1 MNPLGPLV
9 LAGSGEYTPAM
20 DIVDRYLL
28 DVVAGKPVLLIA
40 TSCAMEGE
48 DVMTKWEQMG
58 VEHFKR
64 LGIDATPVRIKD
76 QADANVPAHAELI
89 AEAGLVWFSGGSPV
103 YLAQAFHE
111 TLSWHALEAANRRGA
126 AVAGAS
132 GGLGVLNA
140 DIPNLA
146 GPVPPAGATALEAR
160 LEAPANPATRPSAAP
175 PPLRRRGGGW
185 GEGSG
190 PTALGLAA
198 PIRAM
203 AHFDRAEQRR
213 PEFVQRVLDSLQP
226 GQVAVG
232 VDEDTTLVW
241 TEDRWRVMG
250 HKRVVLFEN
259 GNRTIYHHDDVI
271 DRLPPPTR
279 ATQPF

>member
-1 MNPLGPLV
+1 MPKNSLGPLI

-28 DVVAGKPVLLIA
+28 GVIDGKPVILIA

-64 LGIDATPVRIKD
+64 LGVEATPVRIKD
-76 QADANVPAHAELI
+76 QTDANVPANAEAI
-89 AEAGLVWFSGGSPV
+89 ASAGLVWFSGGSPV

-111 TLSWHALEAANRRGA
+111 TLSWQALEAANRRGA

-140 DIPNLA
+140 HIPN
-146 GPVPPAGATALEAR
+146 TA
-160 LEAPANPATRPSAAP
+160 PDAP
-175 PPLRRRGGGW
+175 P
-185 GEGSG
+185 G
-190 PTALGLAA
+190 PTALGLAD
-198 PIRAM
+198 PVRAM

-232 VDEDTTLVW
+232 VDEDTTVVW

-250 HKRVVLFEN
+250 HQRVVLFEN
-259 GNRTIYHHDDVI
+259 GERTIYHHDDVI
-271 DRLPPPTR
+271 DRLPPPSR
-279 ATQPF
+279 ASGGS

>member
-1 MNPLGPLV
+1 MPFIPLGPLV

-20 DIVDRYLL
+20 DVVDRYLL
-28 DVVAGKPVLLIA
+28 EVAAGRPVLLIA

-58 VEHFKR
+58 VEHFRR
-64 LGIDATPVRIKD
+64 LGVKAIPLRIKD
-76 QADANVPAHAELI
+76 HDDADLEANAGRI
-89 AEAGLVWFSGGSPV
+89 AAAGFVWFSGGSPV

-111 TLSWHALEAANRRGA
+111 TKSWHALEAANRNGA
-126 AVAGAS
+126 VVAGAS

-140 DIPNLA
+140 DVPALA
-146 GPVPPAGATALEAR
+146 RPEVEGGPPA
-160 LEAPANPATRPSAAP
+160 S
-175 PPLRRRGGGW
+175 
-185 GEGSG
+185 
-190 PTALGLAA
+190 PTALGLAD

-232 VDEDTTLVW
+232 VDEDTALVW
-241 TEDRWRVMG
+241 TQDRWRVIG
-250 HKRVVLFEN
+250 HQRVVLFEH
-259 GNRTIYHHDDVI
+259 GDRAVYHHGDVL

-279 ATQPF
+279 AVAASV

>member
-1 MNPLGPLV
+1 MPNNLLGPLV

-20 DIVDRYLL
+20 DIVDKYLL
-28 DVVAGKPVLLIA
+28 QVMDGKPVVLIA
-40 TSCAMEGE
+40 TSCAMEGA

-64 LGIDATPVRIKD
+64 LGVEATPVRIKD
-76 QADANVPAHAELI
+76 QDDANIQANADQI
-89 AEAGLVWFSGGSPV
+89 AAAGLVWFSGGSPV

-111 TLSWHALEAANRRGA
+111 TLAWQALEAANRRGA

-140 DIPNLA
+140 DVPNLA
-146 GPVPPAGATALEAR
+146 SPARPEALEG
-160 LEAPANPATRPSAAP
+160 EPPGPA
-175 PPLRRRGGGW
+175 
-185 GEGSG
+185 
-190 PTALGLAA
+190 ALGLAD
-198 PIRAM
+198 PVRAM

-213 PEFVQRVLDSLQP
+213 PEFVQRILDSLQP

-232 VDEDTTLVW
+232 VDEDTTVVW
-241 TEDRWRVMG
+241 TEGRWRVMG
-250 HKRVVLFEN
+250 HQRAVLFED
-259 GNRTIYHHDDVI
+259 GRRTIYHHGDVI

-279 ATQPF
+279 ALDGS

>member
-1 MNPLGPLV
+1 MTAENALGPLV

-20 DIVDRYLL
+20 DIVDTYLIEH
-28 DVVAGKPVLLIA
+28 AGGRAVILIA
-40 TSCAMEGE
+40 TSCAMEGD

-58 VEHFKR
+58 VAHFKR

-76 QADANVPAHAELI
+76 SDDANVPANAERI

-111 TLSWHALEAANRRGA
+111 TLAWQALESANRRGA

-140 DIPNLA
+140 H
-146 GPVPPAGATALEAR
+146 V
-160 LEAPANPATRPSAAP
+160 PSADNT
-175 PPLRRRGGGW
+175 
-185 GEGSG
+185 G

-198 PIRAM
+198 PVRAL

-213 PEFVQRVLDSLQP
+213 PEFIERVVSSLLP
-226 GQVAVG
+226 GQMAVG
-232 VDEDTTLVW
+232 VDEDTTVVW
-241 TEDRWRVMG
+241 TESAWRVMG
-250 HKRVVLFEN
+250 HQRAVLFVGQERHVYRH
-259 GNRTIYHHDDVI
+259 GDVVPG
-271 DRLPPPTR
+271 LPPPHR
-279 ATQPF
+279 AST

>member
-1 MNPLGPLV
+1 MPSTDPRALGPLV

-20 DIVDRYLL
+20 DVVDTFLL
-28 DVVAGKPVLLIA
+28 EQTQGRDVILIA

-58 VEHFKR
+58 VAHFRR
-64 LGIDATPVRIKD
+64 LGIAATPVRIKD
-76 QADANVPAHAELI
+76 QADANLPANAERI

-140 DIPNLA
+140 HIPS
-146 GPVPPAGATALEAR
+146 PD
-160 LEAPANPATRPSAAP
+160 NP
-175 PPLRRRGGGW
+175 
-185 GEGSG
+185 G

-198 PIRAM
+198 PVRAL

-213 PEFVQRVLDSLQP
+213 PEFIERVISSLLP
-226 GQVAVG
+226 GQMAIG
-232 VDEDTTLVW
+232 VDEDTTVVW
-241 TEDRWRVMG
+241 TDGAWRVMG
-250 HKRVVLFEN
+250 HQRAVLFIGPERHVYRH
-259 GNRTIYHHDDVI
+259 GDVI
-271 DRLPPPTR
+271 PGLPAPER
-279 ATQPF
+279 ATGA

>member
-1 MNPLGPLV
+1 MADSLGPLV

-20 DIVDRYLL
+20 HIVDRFLL
-28 DVVAGKPVLLIA
+28 ERAAGRAVVLIA
-40 TSCAMEGE
+40 TSCAQEGE

-64 LGIDATPVRIKD
+64 LGVDAVPVRIKD
-76 QADANVPAHAELI
+76 RADADVAEKAERI

-111 TLSWHALEAANRRGA
+111 TASWLALEAANRSGA

-140 DIPNLA
+140 H
-146 GPVPPAGATALEAR
+146 VPSQDVE
-160 LEAPANPATRPSAAP
+160 
-175 PPLRRRGGGW
+175 
-185 GEGSG
+185 G

-198 PIRAM
+198 PVRAL

-213 PEFVQRVLDSLQP
+213 PEFIDRVVNGLLP
-226 GQVAVG
+226 GQMAVG
-232 VDEDTTLVW
+232 VDEDTTVIW
-241 TEDRWRVMG
+241 VDGAWRVMG
-250 HKRVVLFEN
+250 HKRAVLFKDGE
-259 GNRTIYHHDDVI
+259 RMVYRHEEVI
-271 DRLPPPTR
+271 AGLPAPER
-279 ATQPF
+279 VQ